1 MAPAPATTTLAPA
14 TPAPAPAATVP
25 ATVAPTTLPDAPTV
39 LQQSFDQ
46 LAPGYHFITTAT
58 VNGAPA
64 LTAEGDHIAGSTRM
78 AITSQGRTVDY
89 IVLPDQTW
97 VADNGQW
104 QELDEP
110 APAGDPITPLRT
122 PQSVT
127 VANYTPELTTLYAA
141 YPPGTLAI
149 PGDQPVNV
157 WFQMAGTTLLAIG
170 YDVPGGTSSVR
181 ADISPLVDTTPI
193 TSPASDG

>member
-1 MAPAPATTTLAPA
+1 
-14 TPAPAPAATVP
+14 
-25 ATVAPTTLPDAPTV
+25 V

-46 LAPGYHFITTAT
+46 LAPGYHFVTTAT
-58 VNGAPA
+58 VNGVPA
-64 LTAEGDHIAGSTRM
+64 LTAEGDHIGGSTRM
-78 AITSQGRTVDY
+78 TITSQGKTVEY

-97 VADNGQW
+97 VAENGQW

-110 APAGDPITPLRT
+110 APAVDPISPLRA
-122 PQSVT
+122 PQSVA
-127 VANYTPELTTLYAA
+127 VAAYTPEMTTLTAG
-141 YPPGTLAI
+141 YPPTALAL

-157 WFQMAGTTLLAIG
+157 WFALAGTSLIAIG

-193 TSPASDG
+193 TSPAGEG